1 MATITPTLLIPEYL
15 QPGLASGLL
24 WRDGGVIRDNAGRLV
39 KMLDEVKTFRPPRG
53 KGKIVVITVVVVAAA
68 TSAIYVYTQFNRKA
82 RLARKLAKVDKT
94 IQTSVAEHHSE
105 LTRADV
111 QSIRDS
117 IDEFL
122 RASEQRPYQNV
133 TLILPDDASRMLI
146 GFAEALHSFSAKLN
160 ELPGSVESVP
170 ALEFSPG
177 TPQLLPLLETIRAQ
191 LAYQERN
198 WPTPPPTPPPLQ
210 LDPQSE
216 G

>member
-1 MATITPTLLIPEYL
+1 MATVTPTLFIPETI
-15 QPGLASGLL
+15 QQGLKSGLL

-39 KMLDEVKTFRPPRG
+39 KMLDEVKTFRPKG
-53 KGKIVVITVVVVAAA
+53 KGKVLIITFTVVAAA
-68 TSAIYVYTQFNRKA
+68 AGAIFLYTRLNRKA

-105 LTRADV
+105 LTRDDLL
-111 QSIRDS
+111 SIRDS

-122 RASEQRPYQNV
+122 RATEQRAYQNV

-160 ELPGSVESVP
+160 ELPGSVGPAP
-170 ALEFSPG
+170 ALEFSQG

-198 WPTPPPTPPPLQ
+198 WPTPPPTTPPIH
-210 LDPQSE
+210 LDPQIE